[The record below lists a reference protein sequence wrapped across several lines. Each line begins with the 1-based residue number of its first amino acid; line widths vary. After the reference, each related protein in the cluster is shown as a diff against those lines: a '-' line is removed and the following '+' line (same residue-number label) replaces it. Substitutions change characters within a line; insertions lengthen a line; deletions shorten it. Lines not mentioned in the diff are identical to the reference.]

1 MRRLLPSQAATT
13 WCTVGQRRANIY
25 IFSTTRQVGKKS
37 SRADVGGLDITSQ
50 SHVAGRVPC
59 RAQEP
64 HPSTAVL
71 DNLSNKRYIAN
82 ACITDITAP
91 LLLVTASLKPTP
103 GVRHDTTRYSSSYSR
118 RDATT
123 WRARVERAE
132 ATRDV
137 AERPH
142 FGNLVISNSQKPEQS
157 SAIIGYQRKTPRPTS
172 SSYVSPESIPGQAS
186 LTPRTWSRSTGA

>member
-25 IFSTTRQVGKKS
+25 IFSTTRQVGKTS
-37 SRADVGGLDITSQ
+37 SRADVGGLDIASQ

-103 GVRHDTTRYSSSYSR
+103 GVRHDTTRHSCSYSR

-142 FGNLVISNSQKPEQS
+142 IWKSGNFQQPKAR
-157 SAIIGYQRKTPRPTS
+157 AIICYNRLPKKDTETDIIELRFP
-172 SSYVSPESIPGQAS
+172 
-186 LTPRTWSRSTGA
+186 